1 MTIPVNYLL
10 QGTYFECYRGNPNY
24 INVRKC
30 LGVIFCIL
38 GFWGCH
44 CLASILSE
52 ILHLAAAT
60 TPKIQKRNKVA
71 YCQNREVVHIVKDII
86 GQNRAHPTGKIS
98 LLQVSI

>member
-1 MTIPVNYLL
+1 MS
-10 QGTYFECYRGNPNY
+10 GN
-24 INVRKC
+24 VWGR
-30 LGVIFCIL
+30 FFRIL
-38 GFWGCH
+38 GFWCRH
-44 CLASILSE
+44 CLTGILSE

-71 YCQNREVVHIVKDII
+71 SWQNREVVHIVKDII